1 METYISINLFIKK
14 YEIGKK
20 MHETPSVLPEIEN
33 SNGGAPSP
41 PNVDVLPC
49 DVAAVRPHH

>member
-1 METYISINLFIKK
+1 MNLFKK
-14 YEIGKK
+14 KIYSKK
-20 MHETPSVLPEIEN
+20 MHETPSVLPEIED

-49 DVAAVRPHH
+49 HVAAIRPHH